1 MEVMAMAKMTMPK
14 MAVAVAM
21 PMMAVVPMAVMAVMA
36 MTAMTAVTAVTAAGE
51 SLTRNGERGSSQRQ
65 SRDGGHNRVL
75 DCAHECLQVVQRED
89 RSAMIQPRRAECD
102 TM

>member
-1 MEVMAMAKMTMPK
+1 MEVMAMTKMTMPK
-14 MAVAVAM
+14 MAVAM
-21 PMMAVVPMAVMAVMA
+21 PMMAVVPMTVMAVTA
-36 MTAMTAVTAVTAAGE
+36 MTAMTTAGE
-51 SLTRNGERGSSQRQ
+51 SLTRGGERGSSQRQ
-65 SRDGGHNRVL
+65 RRDGGHNRVL